1 MHLIR
6 CFLFYFS
13 VRSLQSFEYLGRNL
27 IATLVAAD
35 VGNIVLGGPYH
46 GTRCQET
53 GYEITL
59 VPVALTVIIASAD
72 DVALVRIVLDS
83 ERTGDMATIHTVKLL
98 IHLESLVLA
107 VENDVAVCAL
117 SKRFT
122 VPLSQ
127 LPCAMKIGSSNLQR
141 RLLRFIIIAA
151 AGCKAAGKQSNHQ
164 EGEEFFQIFHCL
176 GIFFFF
182 TFFLFYLFTFTT
194 TCIVLSDGRAS
205 KPSRITGKVKD
216 SGIVAGILS
225 AMMVMTRSA
234 SSPGSITSGS
244 VVRRA

>member
-1 MHLIR
+1 MISLRAKIQKRANNPQNLQIIR
-6 CFLFYFS
+6 SFLFFS
-13 VRSLQSFEYLGRNL
+13 EIFTFLEYLGRNL

-46 GTRCQET
+46 GTGSQET

-59 VPVALTVIIASAD
+59 VPVALTVIIATAD
-72 DVALVRIVLDS
+72 DVALVWIVLDS
-83 ERTGDMATIHTVKLL
+83 ERTGNMATIHTVKLL

-127 LPCAMKIGSSNLQR
+127 LPCAMKIGRCNFQR
-141 RLLRFIIIAA
+141 RLLRFFIIAA

-164 EGEEFFQIFHCL
+164 EGEEFFKYFIVL
-176 GIFFFF
+176 V
-182 TFFLFYLFTFTT
+182 FFLFYFFTLLPF
-194 TCIVLSDGRAS
+194 
-205 KPSRITGKVKD
+205 
-216 SGIVAGILS
+216 
-225 AMMVMTRSA
+225 
-234 SSPGSITSGS
+234 
-244 VVRRA
+244 